1 MEITFKNPG
10 VEYMIESILAFQIEE
25 NEFWSGPLYYF
36 FPQIDKDYAKTLSFT
51 EKKEYIEKNIRQ
63 VYAEME
69 CTLDEKIQMYSQHWN
84 KYKDQITCALSEAFD
99 IDCVSLFNDLICYIS
114 LNPIS
119 PRFLDENRFE
129 VFYPNSEKGALGV
142 SLHEVIHFVW
152 FFVWN
157 KVFGDSYEEYERPSL
172 KWIFSEM
179 VVESIMRDERLSS
192 INPYFPREE
201 GGCIYP
207 YFFTLQTSDGVA
219 IDILDK
225 MYREKDI
232 RTFMKEGYEWCKLH
246 EDEIRSHI
254 EKSEQSEL

>member
-1 MEITFKNPG
+1 MEITFENPG
-10 VEYMIESILAFQIEE
+10 IEYMIESILAFQTEE

-36 FPQIDKDYAKTLSFT
+36 FPQIDKDYAEKLSFL

-63 VYAEME
+63 VYAEVE
-69 CTLDEKIQMYSQHWN
+69 GTLDEKIQMYSKHWH
-84 KYKDQITCALSEAFD
+84 KYKDQITKALSEAFE
-99 IDCVSLFNDLICYIS
+99 IDCAGLFNDLTCYIC

-129 VFYPNSEKGALGV
+129 VFYLNSEKGALGV
-142 SLHEVIHFVW
+142 SLHEIIHFVW
-152 FFVWN
+152 FYVWN
-157 KVFGDSYEEYERPSL
+157 KVFGDSYEDYERPSL

-192 INPYFPREE
+192 INPYFPREK
-201 GGCIYP
+201 GGCIYS
-207 YFFTLQTSDGVA
+207 YFFTMQTSDGNA

-232 RTFMKEGYEWCKLH
+232 RTFMRDGYEWCKLH
-246 EDEIRSHI
+246 ENEIRLHI
-254 EKSEQSEL
+254 EKS